1 MVPGRNPLEK
11 ATRLVT
17 CDFEIVTVNAAVMN
31 SNIVEVFGPD
41 TVQYNLTGV
50 QEEVETA
57 GMLVEARLSLSKILN
72 IYQKGFIFNIKYK
85 SKLPEFIQT
94 IETLIELLHK
104 VKGVN
109 VKEEIIYVPST
120 TVTLRELINFYLML
134 VDSNKE
140 LVNEILV
147 KELKEVDNGLLI
159 IGNDKE
165 LSTSVIRTGSN
176 FINDVISEGN
186 ITNSSNTKN
195 KIVRLKDGY

>member
-72 IYQKGFIFNIKYK
+72 IYQKGFIFNIRYK

-165 LSTSVIRTGSN
+165 ISTSVIRTGSN

>member
-72 IYQKGFIFNIKYK
+72 I
-85 SKLPEFIQT
+85 
-94 IETLIELLHK
+94 
-104 VKGVN
+104 
-109 VKEEIIYVPST
+109 
-120 TVTLRELINFYLML
+120 
-134 VDSNKE
+134 
-140 LVNEILV
+140 
-147 KELKEVDNGLLI
+147 
-159 IGNDKE
+159 
-165 LSTSVIRTGSN
+165 
-176 FINDVISEGN
+176 
-186 ITNSSNTKN
+186 
-195 KIVRLKDGY
+195 